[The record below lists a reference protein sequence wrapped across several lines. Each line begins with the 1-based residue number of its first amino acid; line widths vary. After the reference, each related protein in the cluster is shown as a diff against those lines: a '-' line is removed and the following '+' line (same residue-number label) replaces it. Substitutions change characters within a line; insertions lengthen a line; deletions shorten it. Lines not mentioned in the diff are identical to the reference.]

1 MNSSDLKLSDL
12 KDDLNKLSKD
22 YKDITNTNDLLDYI
36 SLVIDRLDGE
46 IPYCD
51 TYIDNNKDEQCTGKL
66 ILMPKD
72 FPNTKENKIWYG
84 YYNDLFKKLL
94 NLFDEL
100 KSSNGT
106 LSIDKINQTK
116 EVIKEMYNSMIKS
129 KKYTKEQLLIKSQK
143 ISARICALRLNAGL
157 PISAEKCNSN
167 LLDS

>member
-1 MNSSDLKLSDL
+1 MNSSDLKLSSLKEDL
-12 KDDLNKLSKD
+12 KKLTED
-22 YKDITNTNDLLDYI
+22 YKDTNNINELLDYI

-51 TYIDNNKDEQCTGKL
+51 TYIDNNKDENCTGKL

-106 LSIDKINQTK
+106 LSINQTK